1 MRMMNHKLES
11 RLLGEI
17 SETSDI
23 QIRYHSKK
31 SLLMRVKEENEKA
44 LKPNIQKTKIM
55 VSGPIISWQID
66 REKIKTIADFISL
79 SSKITAGGDRSP
91 ESKRCFLL

>member
-1 MRMMNHKLES
+1 MNHKLES

-66 REKIKTIADFISL
+66 GEKLETMTDFIFLGSQ
-79 SSKITAGGDRSP
+79 ITAGSDCRH
-91 ESKRCFLL
+91 EI